1 MREDKIII
9 STKKMQG
16 TPSNP
21 RDSYLFRFR
30 RLRTMDIKIEKG
42 DISCKLSQTLNG
54 YSLRTSFDPIKNLRF
69 LELMCK
75 DFHVIGAYSKLGYNS
90 DEVVFHSYESKE
102 KIIEKIYNCIEVA
115 FFQ

>member
-1 MREDKIII
+1 MVKLI
-9 STKKMQG
+9 MLG

-30 RLRTMDIKIEKG
+30 ILRTMDIKIEKG

-54 YSLRTSFDPIKNLRF
+54 YSLRTSFNPIKNLRF

-90 DEVVFHSYESKE
+90 DEVVFHSFDSKE
-102 KIIEKIYNCIEVA
+102 KIIEKISNCIEVA